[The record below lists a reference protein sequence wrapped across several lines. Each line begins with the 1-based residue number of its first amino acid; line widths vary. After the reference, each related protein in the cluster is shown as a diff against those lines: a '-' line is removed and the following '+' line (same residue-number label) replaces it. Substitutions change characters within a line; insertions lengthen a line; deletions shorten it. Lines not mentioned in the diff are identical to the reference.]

1 LCCLYA
7 TAVGR
12 VIEYFSAVL
21 LFSAEDGIR
30 DRDVTGIQTCAL
42 PIYLKFSHERL
53 GSICQY
59 KLKGNSIYLLKPNTF
74 MNLSGKSVNYW
85 MQQIKIEKENLL
97 ILVDDIALPYD
108 TLRLKPKGSAGGH
121 NGLKS
126 IEATLGTQEY
136 ARLRMG
142 VGDDFPK
149 GRQADYVLSNFS
161 STELDNIPLIL
172 DRTSSFI
179 ENFCLEGIQKTMNK
193 YNQ

>member
-1 LCCLYA
+1 MNYLI
-7 TAVGR
+7 VGLGN
-12 VIEYFSAVL
+12 IGPEY
-21 LFSAEDGIR
+21 LFTRHNIGFM
-30 DRDVTGIQTCAL
+30 AL
-42 PIYLKFSHERL
+42 DYLAKQKDLKFSNERL
-53 GSICQY
+53 GSISLY
-59 KLKGNSIYLLKPNTF
+59 KLKGNTIYLLKPNTF

-85 MQQIKIEKENLL
+85 MQQLKIEKENLL

-126 IEATLGTQEY
+126 IEATLATQEY

-161 STELDNIPLIL
+161 ITELDNIPLIL

>member
-1 LCCLYA
+1 M
-7 TAVGR
+7 
-12 VIEYFSAVL
+12 
-21 LFSAEDGIR
+21 
-30 DRDVTGIQTCAL
+30 AL
-42 PIYLKFSHERL
+42 DYLAKQKDLKFSNVRL

-59 KLKGNSIYLLKPNTF
+59 KLKGNVIHLLKPNTF

-85 MQQIKIEKENLL
+85 MQQLKIEKDNLL

-126 IEATLGTQEY
+126 IEATLATQEY

-172 DRTSSFI
+172 GRTSSFI

>member
-1 LCCLYA
+1 MGNLYKIFEMNYLIVGLGNIGPEYLF
-7 TAVGR
+7 TRHNIGFMAVD
-12 VIEYFSAVL
+12 YLAKQK
-21 LFSAEDGIR
+21 D
-30 DRDVTGIQTCAL
+30 
-42 PIYLKFSHERL
+42 LKFSHERL

-172 DRTSSFI
+172 DRTSLFI

>member
-1 LCCLYA
+1 MHKIFEMNYLIVGLGNIGPEYLF
-7 TAVGR
+7 TRHNIGFMAVDY
-12 VIEYFSAVL
+12 VAKQK
-21 LFSAEDGIR
+21 D
-30 DRDVTGIQTCAL
+30 
-42 PIYLKFSHERL
+42 LKFSNDRL

-59 KLKGNSIYLLKPNTF
+59 KLKGNGIYLLKPNTF

-85 MQQIKIEKENLL
+85 MQQLKIEKDNLL

-108 TLRLKPKGSAGGH
+108 ILRLKPKGSAGGH

-161 STELDNIPLIL
+161 PTELDNIPLIL
-172 DRTSSFI
+172 DKTSEFI

>member
-1 LCCLYA
+1 MASFRLIVGLGNPGREYA
-7 TAVGR
+7 DTRHNVGFMLLDQLAETHG
-12 VIEYFSAVL
+12 VAFQSAPRWQCHLAKLPDGTL
-21 LFSAEDGIR
+21 L
-30 DRDVTGIQTCAL
+30 V
-42 PIYLKFSHERL
+42 
-53 GSICQY
+53 
-59 KLKGNSIYLLKPNTF
+59 KPQTF

-85 MQQIKIEKENLL
+85 MQQLKIEKDNLL